1 MSGGEGGEP
10 RLERLHGRHPGHGG
24 AQRPTELCDEVSE
37 DNVHVYSWNNRLF
50 CRRDCAVT
58 EWSEWSEGPGGQVY
72 CDTRGEGEQGESRTR
87 SIISPA
93 IGEGRPCPHLEETR
107 PMSERRECK
116 YR

>member
-1 MSGGEGGEP
+1 MY
-10 RLERLHGRHPGHGG
+10 
-24 AQRPTELCDEVSE
+24 TDK
-37 DNVHVYSWNNRLF
+37 NRLF

-116 YR
+116 YRW